1 MKPIGWNN
9 PSSCCCDRTAPVV
22 KPDVSHS
29 KWKGPDLE
37 GKVSVGVEVTVLF
50 STSKACCLAAP
61 HNQSFDLWVSAWRG
75 WVSRP
80 ASCSRELQY
89 GPCSVGREGHELE
102 FVIKGAS
109 STCWL
114 AHQSLWPTDYWR
126 WCQSQ
131 VGAQVGDGRIQ
142 CIQCRGFRVRMEMDY
157 RVL

>member
-1 MKPIGWNN
+1 MHDCQHLFVMDLVVPLHVRETLQHEAYQVEQ
-9 PSSCCCDRTAPVV
+9 SVLDRKSA
-22 KPDVSHS
+22 
-29 KWKGPDLE
+29 
-37 GKVSVGVEVTVLF
+37 GVEVAVLF